1 MSRYAEFN
9 NERTYGIEIEF
20 LQNFHSRE
28 TIAQELRNAGINAY
42 SESYNHT
49 TKNNWKLIIDSS
61 CGNELVSPVLKGHE
75 GLEEIKKVCAVLNR
89 LGCKVDKR
97 CGLHVHHYAGDLSVR
112 NFRNLYVSYAK
123 YEGLIDRLQPMSRR
137 GNGNT
142 YCRSLL
148 NYNWDGNYE
157 GLVKRL
163 NSCKTIDDIRS
174 IFGTRY
180 IKLNIESYVKYGTIE
195 FRQCAGT
202 TDASKIINWIMF
214 TQLMVERSKFSI
226 VTKIEREYDHLG
238 CLFNMLGIV
247 RKATCSDEMFE
258 MGKFFREREKAL
270 RSVA

>member
-1 MSRYAEFN
+1 MKMSRYAEFN

-20 LQNFHSRE
+20 LQGPYSRE

-49 TKNNWKLIIDSS
+49 TKSNWKLITDAS
-61 CGNELVSPVLKGHE
+61 CGNELVSPVLKGRE

-97 CGLHVHHYAGDLSVR
+97 CGLHVHHYAGDLSVK
-112 NFRNLYVSYAK
+112 NFRNLYISYAK
-123 YEGLIDRLQPMSRR
+123 YEGLIDTLQPISRR
-137 GNGNT
+137 GNNNQ
-142 YCRSLL
+142 YCRSLITYG
-148 NYNWDGNYE
+148 YNE
-157 GLVKRL
+157 LVERL
-163 NSCKTIDDIRS
+163 DRCKTINDIRC

-180 IKLNIESYVKYGTIE
+180 MKLNIESYVKYGTIE

-226 VTKIEREYDHLG
+226 VAKIERDYDHLG

-258 MGKFFREREKAL
+258 MGKYFRNRAKKL
-270 RSVA
+270 RSAA

>member
-20 LQNFHSRE
+20 LQGHASRE

-42 SESYNHT
+42 SEGYNHNT
-49 TKNNWKLIIDSS
+49 ARYWKMITDAS
-61 CGNELVSPVLKGHE
+61 CGNELVSPVLKGKE
-75 GLEEIKKVCAVLNR
+75 GLEEIKKVCSVLNR

-97 CGLHVHHYAGDLSVR
+97 CGLHVHHYAGDLSVG
-112 NFRNLYVSYAK
+112 NFRNLFTSYAK
-123 YEGLIDRLQPMSRR
+123 YEGLIDKLQPMSRR
-137 GNGNT
+137 GQNNP

-148 NYNWDGNYE
+148 FYGYDR
-157 GLVKRL
+157 LVSELDR
-163 NSCKTIDDIRS
+163 CKTIDDMRN
-174 IFGTRY
+174 IFCTRY
-180 IKLNIESYVKYGTIE
+180 MKLNIESYVKYGTIE

-202 TDASKIINWIMF
+202 TDASKIINWIMLS
-214 TQLMVERSKFSI
+214 QLMVERSKFAL
-226 VTKIEREYDHLG
+226 VAKIERDYDHLG

-258 MGKFFREREKAL
+258 MGKYFRNREKEL